1 MKKHAE
7 KNWHAVCMRFAS
19 DMFFRYFSNTH
30 MHLFT
35 VSETKCKPHWHW
47 TADRWIRYLQM
58 GDCVCVCV
66 FWHLA
71 LSGSTLHHLFNSRSS
86 CVSYLEM
93 LYTCNTPDLSLRYSS
108 WRKQHKLRGFMG
120 NLSSGTSWENKSEIS
135 IWTKTFLVKFFQ
147 KIKHDLSCCHFIA
160 LYS

>member
-1 MKKHAE
+1 ML
-7 KNWHAVCMRFAS
+7 
-19 DMFFRYFSNTH
+19 
-30 MHLFT
+30 LFT

-47 TADRWIRYLQM
+47 TADGWIRYLQM
-58 GDCVCVCV
+58 GDCVCV

-86 CVSYLEM
+86 CVSFLPGN
-93 LYTCNTPDLSLRYSS
+93 TRNTPDLSLRYTS

-147 KIKHDLSCCHFIA
+147 KIKHYMIWAAVILFLCTLNGCKLLTRLFLFFLRNFKKCKWNIMRNI
-160 LYS
+160 